1 MMATNVL
8 ITFEGLDQV
17 SSTANTVNQSINEV
31 NSTATATNGGFS
43 VLGEIASGAL
53 RSIGAAAVNAV
64 SGGLSSLVGMVS
76 DGIKGAAEW
85 ENALA
90 QTNAVIK
97 STGGAAGYTADQFG
111 ELASQLSAEN
121 GMSKFSDDA
130 ILAGENILATFT
142 KIKGPVFA
150 DATQTILDMSTALG
164 GDLQGTAM
172 QVGKALN
179 DPIGGVTALTRVG
192 VAFTDQQKEQ
202 IKALTESGDVIGA
215 QKIILNEL
223 ATEFGGSAA
232 ASVQTFSGQMIVL
245 QEQAGAAFEQIGTA
259 LLPVLVR
266 FGTWAGETLVPIL
279 SDVALSFANWVS
291 GVNWDSIFT
300 ALNDLYS
307 VAYDFV
313 SGIDWAGIVATLQ
326 NFAVTLQTGI
336 ADGTARVNPILTRMG
351 EIFTSIYTQLE
362 PIAAGMIAAFN
373 DPAVQ
378 SALKLI
384 IDYTGAVMNVLLELA
399 NIVIQQVIDQI
410 QALAPIFSFVFGV
423 LVTVVNAVFPVITG
437 VMNSFLLLLRG
448 DLPGALQG
456 LQTTFQAVWD
466 KIKSAV
472 SGVIA
477 SVLKEIGTLVSKFT
491 QIGIDMANGIV
502 SGINA
507 AAGSIKAAA
516 LNAAKGG
523 WEAIKEFFHIASPS
537 QLMADTIGKPFSQG
551 IAAGIVS
558 GIPDIAGASRLAGAV
573 AGTQATTNNYYQLTA
588 TYNSNQSESSIM
600 MDLRDM
606 QRLAGA

>member
-43 VLGEIASGAL
+43 VLGEIASGAF

-179 DPIGGVTALTRVG
+179 DPLGGVTALTRVG

-215 QKIILNEL
+215 QKIK
-223 ATEFGGSAA
+223 
-232 ASVQTFSGQMIVL
+232 
-245 QEQAGAAFEQIGTA
+245 IGRA
-259 LLPVLVR
+259 HV
-266 FGTWAGETLVPIL
+266 
-279 SDVALSFANWVS
+279 
-291 GVNWDSIFT
+291 
-300 ALNDLYS
+300 
-307 VAYDFV
+307 
-313 SGIDWAGIVATLQ
+313 
-326 NFAVTLQTGI
+326 
-336 ADGTARVNPILTRMG
+336 
-351 EIFTSIYTQLE
+351 
-362 PIAAGMIAAFN
+362 
-373 DPAVQ
+373 
-378 SALKLI
+378 
-384 IDYTGAVMNVLLELA
+384 
-399 NIVIQQVIDQI
+399 
-410 QALAPIFSFVFGV
+410 
-423 LVTVVNAVFPVITG
+423 
-437 VMNSFLLLLRG
+437 
-448 DLPGALQG
+448 
-456 LQTTFQAVWD
+456 
-466 KIKSAV
+466 
-472 SGVIA
+472 
-477 SVLKEIGTLVSKFT
+477 
-491 QIGIDMANGIV
+491 
-502 SGINA
+502 
-507 AAGSIKAAA
+507 
-516 LNAAKGG
+516 
-523 WEAIKEFFHIASPS
+523 
-537 QLMADTIGKPFSQG
+537 
-551 IAAGIVS
+551 
-558 GIPDIAGASRLAGAV
+558 
-573 AGTQATTNNYYQLTA
+573 
-588 TYNSNQSESSIM
+588 
-600 MDLRDM
+600 
-606 QRLAGA
+606 